1 MVTVSCS
8 YIIDCDCTQI
18 GSIRRMTCEFTLL
31 DMFPA
36 IPSDI
41 TELEMNRNNFHTLSN
56 NTFISAPN
64 LQVTLHLTF
73 ISIICI
79 ILYWSEEV
87 KAWLMIKK
95 FHIMF
100 PLFDFQIVLFC
111 STFSATHLISPCI
124 VVLCQFNSY
133 RGYQNQTFWKSRFFC
148 GGIV

>member
-31 DMFPA
+31 DMFPD
-36 IPSDI
+36 IPSGI
-41 TELEMNRNNFHTLSN
+41 TELEMNRNTFHTLSN

-79 ILYWSEEV
+79 ILY
-87 KAWLMIKK
+87 
-95 FHIMF
+95 
-100 PLFDFQIVLFC
+100 
-111 STFSATHLISPCI
+111 
-124 VVLCQFNSY
+124 
-133 RGYQNQTFWKSRFFC
+133 
-148 GGIV
+148 